1 MQFQIGDLVKYRN
14 ALLSDTSKYIGY
26 VTRITN
32 NGYEDMAYIEWISHK
47 IHELPYGFTGYIYM
61 SKLEKA

>member
-26 VTRITN
+26 VSKTAN

-47 IHELPYGFTGYIYM
+47 IHELPYGFTGFIYM

>member
-26 VTRITN
+26 VSKTAN

-47 IHELPYGFTGYIYM
+47 IHGPGYIYM